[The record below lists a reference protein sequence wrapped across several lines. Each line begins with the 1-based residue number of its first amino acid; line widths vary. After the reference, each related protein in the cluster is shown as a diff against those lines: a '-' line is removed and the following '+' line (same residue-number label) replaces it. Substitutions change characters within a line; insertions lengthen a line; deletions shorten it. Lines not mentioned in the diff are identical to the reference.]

1 MNLLLDT
8 STFLWWVTGDR
19 AVSAEA
25 RAAITD
31 PTRRVFLSSVS
42 AWEITV
48 KHALGKLPL
57 AESPA
62 AAIPRWRT
70 DHEFE
75 ELALSEAAV
84 LQLPRLP
91 LLHKDPFDRMLVC
104 QCIEH
109 GLTIVTPDAAIR
121 DYPVRTLW

>member
-8 STFLWWVTGDR
+8 ATFLWWVTGDR

-25 RAAITD
+25 RAAIID

-48 KHALGKLPL
+48 KHGLGKLPL
-57 AESPA
+57 PESPA
-62 AAIPRWRT
+62 ALIPKWRT

-91 LLHKDPFDRMLVC
+91 LLHRDPFDRMLVC
-104 QCIEH
+104 QSIEH
-109 GLTIVTPDAAIR
+109 GLTIVTPDEAIR